1 MRSTTMDRLPR
12 HLITLLTLTAALALT
27 ACQTTYTHDLAE
39 ADPAADELLQLDPG
53 DQVMQ
58 PHTADG
64 DPHMVQ
70 ILPPAQT
77 RPYTVRR
84 NDTLWKIA
92 QNAYGN
98 GQRWKDIVA
107 ANEGLDPAR
116 LRVGQTILL
125 PE

>member
-1 MRSTTMDRLPR
+1 MDRLTR
-12 HLITLLTLTAALALT
+12 RFFTLLTLTAALALT
-27 ACQTTYTHDLAE
+27 ACQTYQTHDLAE
-39 ADPAADELLQLDPG
+39 ADPPADDMLQLDPD
-53 DQVMQ
+53 DQIVQ
-58 PHTADG
+58 PHTADEQ
-64 DPHMVQ
+64 PEMVQ
-70 ILPPAQT
+70 ILPPAPT

-92 QNAYGN
+92 QNAYGD

-116 LRVGQTILL
+116 LRIGQTILL